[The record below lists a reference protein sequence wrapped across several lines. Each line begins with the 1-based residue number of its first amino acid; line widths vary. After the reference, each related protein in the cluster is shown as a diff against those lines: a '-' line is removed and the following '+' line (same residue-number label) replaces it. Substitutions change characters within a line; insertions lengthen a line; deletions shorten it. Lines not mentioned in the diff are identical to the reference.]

1 MSSKSADKHPYPRS
15 ARVNEILREVI
26 SDVIVRLED
35 LDDRLGLLTVL
46 LTVTG
51 VETTPDLR
59 HATVYFDSLTP
70 EAKAGLED
78 RRAQIQ
84 GQVNAQTKMKR
95 TPKLDF
101 RIDPAVR
108 SGESVEEIIRRL
120 HAEDE
125 QD

>member
-15 ARVNEILREVI
+15 ARVTEILREVI

-35 LDDRLGLLTVL
+35 LDDRLGLLTV
-46 LTVTG
+46 TG

-59 HATVYFDSLTP
+59 HATVFFDSLTP

>member
-35 LDDRLGLLTVL
+35 LDDRLGLLTV
-46 LTVTG
+46 TG

-59 HATVYFDSLTP
+59 HATVFFDSLTP

-78 RRAQIQ
+78 RRVQIQ

-125 QD
+125 QN

>member
-1 MSSKSADKHPYPRS
+1 MANKPADKHPYPRS

-26 SDVIVRLED
+26 SDVVVRLED
-35 LDDRLGLLTVL
+35 LDDRLGL

-59 HATVYFDSLTP
+59 HATVYFDTLTP
-70 EAKAGLED
+70 EAKAALED
-78 RRAQIQ
+78 RRVQIQ

-125 QD
+125 QN

>member
-1 MSSKSADKHPYPRS
+1 VSSKSGKSHSYPRS

-35 LDDRLGLLTVL
+35 LDDRLGM

-51 VETTPDLR
+51 VETTPDMR
-59 HATVYFDSLTP
+59 HATVYFDSLTKEVR
-70 EAKAGLED
+70 EALEE
-78 RRAQIQ
+78 RRGQIQ
-84 GQVNAQTKMKR
+84 GQVNAQTNLKR

-101 RIDPAVR
+101 RADPAVR

-120 HAEDE
+120 HAEDD